1 MLLRSLLLGFFLSL
15 SFADDPKPPAPFAA
29 TPITLDLSDVTL
41 DKALD
46 ELQKQIP
53 ATLDRERMD
62 ANRRVSLSVAKVPFW
77 EALEKLAKAA
87 DHRIYFVDNGRKILL
102 VGNERI
108 TYRETP
114 ISIDGPFRLSAQRL
128 RAVYDLENDRSIYEL
143 EMMLHWEPGVAVFL
157 VEPPGKRVKARDNT
171 DKDLTVL
178 EGGGRLPAS
187 GGGLQLVMRLGDVP
201 RSSRTLKKIEGEF
214 TVVGAAGMLGFDFSK
229 WAEKEQSLTK
239 DGVTVKVRNDFK
251 KDSQL
256 WTARVAIEYPAD
268 GPQLESFEAS
278 AWLADNEAYLVGA
291 DGKTK
296 LEVNGGTEVISQSE
310 RRAEINYRWV
320 PQGNAPALGDP
331 KDWKLVVK
339 TPSKL
344 VEVPVKFRLENI
356 PLP

>member
-1 MLLRSLLLGFFLSL
+1 MLLRSLILLSL
-15 SFADDPKPPAPFAA
+15 ITAADDSKPPAPFAA
-29 TPITLDLSDVTL
+29 TRVTLDLNDVPL

-53 ATLDRERMD
+53 VTIDRERMD
-62 ANRRVSLSVAKVPFW
+62 ANRRVSLSVSRVPFW
-77 EALEKLAKAA
+77 DALEKLAKAA
-87 DHRIYFVDNGRKILL
+87 DHRTYFVENGRKILL
-102 VGNERI
+102 VGNERV
-108 TYRETP
+108 TYRESP
-114 ISIDGPFRLSAQRL
+114 LAIDGPFRLAAQRV
-128 RAVYDLENDRSIYEL
+128 RATYDLENDRSVYEL
-143 EMMLHWEPGVAVFL
+143 DMNLNWEPGVAVFL

-171 DKDLTVL
+171 DKELTVL
-178 EGGGRLPAS
+178 EAGGRLPAS
-187 GGGLQLVMRLGDVP
+187 GGGLHLTVRLGEVP
-201 RSSRTLKKIEGEF
+201 RSSRTIKKIEGEF
-214 TVVGAAGMLGFDFSK
+214 TVVGAAGMLAFDFSK
-229 WAEKEQSLTK
+229 WGEKEQSLTK

-256 WTARVAIEYPAD
+256 WTARVAIEYPSD

-291 DGKTK
+291 DGKTR

-344 VEVPVKFRLENI
+344 IEVPVKFKLENI